1 MGILIAI
8 DGTDASGKQTQSE
21 LLYKKLTEKGIRA
34 RLVSFPA
41 YDKESSALVKMY
53 LAGAFGTD
61 PSDVNAYAAS
71 VLYAADRFATY
82 RTDWGRDH
90 DDGVVII
97 ADRYVSSNMIHQAS
111 KCGSDAEKD
120 KFIAWL
126 EELEY
131 GHFGLPRPC
140 RVLFLDMPPQVAAE
154 LMRER
159 ANKID
164 SSQDKDIHERN
175 AQYLQ
180 KSYENAQYISRL
192 RGWTHIS
199 CVRDGRVRDIEDIS
213 NEVTGLVMEMIGSGD
228 R

>member
-21 LLYKKLTEKGIRA
+21 LLYKRLTENGIKA
-34 RLVSFPA
+34 RRISFPA
-41 YDKESSALVKMY
+41 YENDSSALVKMY
-53 LAGAFGTD
+53 LAGDFGSD

-71 VLYAADRFATY
+71 VFYAADRFATY
-82 RTDWGRDH
+82 RTDWGRDYN
-90 DDGVVII
+90 DGVVII

-111 KCGSDAEKD
+111 KCAGNAEKD

-131 GHFGLPRPC
+131 GHFGLPKPDK
-140 RVLFLDMPPQVAAE
+140 VLFLDMPTEAAAE
-154 LMRER
+154 LMKDR

-164 SSQDKDIHERN
+164 NSESKDIHESN
-175 AQYLQ
+175 LAYLK
-180 KSYENAQYISRL
+180 KSYENAKYISDL

-199 CVRDGRVRDIEDIS
+199 CVKGGRVRDISDIS
-213 NEVTGLVMEMIGSGD
+213 DEVYKEALNVIE
-228 R
+228 

>member
-21 LLYKKLTEKGIRA
+21 LIYKKLTERGIRA

-53 LAGAFGTD
+53 LAGEFGKD
-61 PSDVNAYAAS
+61 PGDVNAYAAS
-71 VLYAADRFATY
+71 VFYAADRFATY
-82 RTDWGRDH
+82 RTDWGADYN
-90 DDGVVII
+90 DGVVII

-111 KCGSDAEKD
+111 KFASDSEKV

-131 GHFGLPRPC
+131 GHFGLPRPDS
-140 RVLFLDMPPQVAAE
+140 VLFLDMPHEVAAE
-154 LMRER
+154 LMRGR
-159 ANKID
+159 SNKID
-164 SSQDKDIHERN
+164 DSAEKDIHESN
-175 AQYLQ
+175 AAYLK
-180 KSYENAQYISRL
+180 KSYENAQYISEL

-199 CVRDGRVRDIEDIS
+199 CVREGKIRDIDDINAELIEAVLS
-213 NEVTGLVMEMIGSGD
+213 ILH
-228 R
+228 